1 MHRKA
6 NKLIVDGRKKSIHV
20 AVVDDHRLIRQG
32 IISQISRGH
41 RIKIVGEAING
52 IELFN
57 LLNEVHIDVVLLD
70 VQMPE
75 MNGPQT
81 LHKLKLEYPELKVL
95 IISMFSDPKIIRE
108 MIRLGASGFVN
119 KDIAGE
125 ELIDAIYNVNFRG
138 MHAQNEEIR
147 SVFNKINLS
156 DPNDAVLV
164 IQDSIRLKDRDITVL
179 KRICEGN
186 TSDEIADEVQLS
198 KQSIDLCRLKLI
210 AHFGARN
217 MAHLVAEAIRLGYY
231 FP

>member
-1 MHRKA
+1 MHRKVS
-6 NKLIVDGRKKSIHV
+6 KPIIDGRKKSIHV

-41 RIKIVGEAING
+41 RIKMVGEAVNG
-52 IELFN
+52 VELFN

-119 KDIAGE
+119 KDISGE
-125 ELIDAIYNVNFRG
+125 DLIDAIYNVNFRG
-138 MHAQNEEIR
+138 VHAQNEEIR
-147 SVFNKINLS
+147 TIFNKLNLS
-156 DPNDAVLV
+156 EPNDAGLVL
-164 IQDSIRLKDRDITVL
+164 QDSTRLKDRDIIVL
-179 KRICEGN
+179 KRICEGY
-186 TSDEIADEVQLS
+186 TSEEIADELHLS

-210 AHFGARN
+210 AHFGSRN
-217 MAHLVAEAIRLGYY
+217 MAHLVSEAIRLGYY